1 MAVAG
6 IYGSPLLS
14 DLLGLGIALTAR
26 CWQHGA
32 LESHLS
38 KQQLGGTG
46 QLVRQDGMLGSC
58 PIREVLFLVEA
69 VALENNNMEK
79 G

>member
-14 DLLGLGIALTAR
+14 DLLGLGIALTAH

-32 LESHLS
+32 LQSHLS
-38 KQQLGGTG
+38 KQQLGGWKTCG
-46 QLVRQDGMLGSC
+46 KMGKMGNG
-58 PIREVLFLVEA
+58 PKGNAFFLDH
-69 VALENNNMEK
+69 L
-79 G
+79 